1 MLRPL
6 DADAP
11 YDIGP
16 YRLLAGLGSGG
27 MGTVHLAVPPGGGPE
42 GLVALKTV
50 RRDLEHAGDFRLR
63 FRREAEAARAV
74 RGPYVSALVDADPE
88 AERPWLA
95 TQYIAGPSL
104 EEAVGRHGPLPVPV
118 VRDLGAAIARGLAA
132 VHGARL
138 VHRDLKPANVVLGAT
153 GPRLIDFGIA
163 QAYDATALTATG
175 VMVGSPGFMSPEHV
189 AGDRSVTGASDVFCL
204 GTVLCFAA
212 TGHGPFED
220 TELAAIVH
228 RIAQGRPD
236 LSRVPDELRQTVA
249 DCLHRDP
256 ARRPTTA
263 ELIRALDTS
272 SRPDRPGVPHAPAR
286 GAFPWPD
293 GVRELIGTYETAV
306 AAALAAPPMPR
317 TAPTAAPAGAGQA
330 APHGQSTEDGDGA
343 ADGRPG
349 PGRPRTGRPAWA
361 RGRRL
366 RLAVGL
372 GAGLLAGVLTAT
384 LLLLPGDDPEP
395 RTPGNAAPAPERSAG
410 ESGGSTAPS
419 ATPPA
424 RTAAVA
430 ASGMADF
437 GPDSLDRTL
446 QPEDWRPWATSFDG
460 PGAADDCALSGDVIV
475 CRIRDEETRQTR
487 LEARDASDGSRLWG
501 YPAEGV
507 PTALLGVRG
516 LDVDDRHAYVTAA
529 DGDGFEVLNL
539 SDGKPVARLPG
550 RTGYDP
556 VVARVHDGRIFV
568 SYAGGGGAGSAA
580 NMLFRAYDADDRTQV
595 WERVIPWAFPP
606 SLDVVGDRVW
616 LTGSQETLTLDPA
629 TGKTLAEAPWN
640 CDRRIRNAPYD
651 VCGGFIVDARSLR
664 KVGSTRAMPPEAV
677 SRDGLLFVEG
687 EGLREGSRY
696 IQAIDVRSGRELW
709 TAPWTRG
716 DSVVVAGDRLLTFG
730 AGRVRAFALD
740 DGTEEATLDN
750 IRNWPRKGGAF
761 DGGNAQP
768 TTVLVSGGAC
778 FLTFDDGTVM
788 TAPVS

>member
-1 MLRPL
+1 
-6 DADAP
+6 
-11 YDIGP
+11 
-16 YRLLAGLGSGG
+16 

-204 GTVLCFAA
+204 GAVLCFAA

-306 AAALAAPPMPR
+306 AAALEAPPMPR
-317 TAPTAAPAGAGQA
+317 TAPTAGLAGAGQA
-330 APHGQSTEDGDGA
+330 APHGQSAEDGNA
-343 ADGRPG
+343 R
-349 PGRPRTGRPAWA
+349 RTGA
-361 RGRRL
+361 RGR
-366 RLAVGL
+366 G
-372 GAGLLAGVLTAT
+372 G
-384 LLLLPGDDPEP
+384 P
-395 RTPGNAAPAPERSAG
+395 APADRPGRGAAG
-410 ESGGSTAPS
+410 CAWPS
-419 ATPPA
+419 A
-424 RTAAVA
+424 
-430 ASGMADF
+430 
-437 GPDSLDRTL
+437 
-446 QPEDWRPWATSFDG
+446 
-460 PGAADDCALSGDVIV
+460 
-475 CRIRDEETRQTR
+475 
-487 LEARDASDGSRLWG
+487 
-501 YPAEGV
+501 
-507 PTALLGVRG
+507 
-516 LDVDDRHAYVTAA
+516 
-529 DGDGFEVLNL
+529 
-539 SDGKPVARLPG
+539 
-550 RTGYDP
+550 
-556 VVARVHDGRIFV
+556 
-568 SYAGGGGAGSAA
+568 
-580 NMLFRAYDADDRTQV
+580 
-595 WERVIPWAFPP
+595 WERAC
-606 SLDVVGDRVW
+606 S
-616 LTGSQETLTLDPA
+616 
-629 TGKTLAEAPWN
+629 
-640 CDRRIRNAPYD
+640 
-651 VCGGFIVDARSLR
+651 
-664 KVGSTRAMPPEAV
+664 PE
-677 SRDGLLFVEG
+677 
-687 EGLREGSRY
+687 
-696 IQAIDVRSGRELW
+696 
-709 TAPWTRG
+709 
-716 DSVVVAGDRLLTFG
+716 
-730 AGRVRAFALD
+730 
-740 DGTEEATLDN
+740 
-750 IRNWPRKGGAF
+750 
-761 DGGNAQP
+761 
-768 TTVLVSGGAC
+768 C
-778 FLTFDDGTVM
+778 
-788 TAPVS
+788 

>member
-74 RGPYVSALVDADPE
+74 RGPYVSALVDGDPE

-163 QAYDATALTATG
+163 QAYDMTALTATG

-204 GTVLCFAA
+204 GAVLCFAA

-228 RIAQGRPD
+228 RIAQGRPE

-272 SRPDRPGVPHAPAR
+272 SRPQRPGVPPASAP

-293 GVRELIGTYETAV
+293 GIRELIGTYETAV
-306 AAALAAPPMPR
+306 VAALEAPPMPR
-317 TAPTAAPAGAGQA
+317 TAPAAAPAGAA
-330 APHGQSTEDGDGA
+330 RASRHGQSEGDGNGA
-343 ADGRPG
+343 ADGQPG
-349 PGRPRTGRPAWA
+349 QRAGRSRTGRPAWA

-366 RLAVGL
+366 GLAVGV
-372 GAGLLAGVLTAT
+372 GAGLLAGVLTAA
-384 LLLLPGDDPEP
+384 LLLLPDDDPEP
-395 RTPGNAAPAPERSAG
+395 GTPGNAAPAPDRSA
-410 ESGGSTAPS
+410 GSTAPS

-424 RTAAVA
+424 RTAPVAV
-430 ASGMADF
+430 SGMADF

-446 QPEDWRPWATSFDG
+446 QPDNWRPWATSFDG
-460 PGAADDCALSGDVIV
+460 PGAADDCALSGDVLV
-475 CRIRDEETRQTR
+475 CRLRDEATRQTR
-487 LEARDASDGSRLWG
+487 LEARDASDGSRLWR
-501 YPAEGV
+501 YPAEGA
-507 PTALLGVRG
+507 PTGLLGVGG

-529 DGDGFEVLNL
+529 DGDGFDVLNL

-550 RTGYDP
+550 RTGYTP
-556 VVARVHDGRIFV
+556 SVARVHEGRIFV
-568 SYAGGGGAGSAA
+568 SYTGVGGAGGAA
-580 NMLFRAYDADDRTQV
+580 NMLFRAYDADDRAQV
-595 WERVIPWAFPP
+595 WERVIAWAFPP

-640 CDRRIRNAPYD
+640 CDRRIRSAPYD
-651 VCGGFIVDARSLR
+651 VCGGGIVDARTLR
-664 KVGSTRAMPPEAV
+664 KVGDTRAPSPEAV

-687 EGLREGSRY
+687 KGLREGSRY
-696 IQAIDVRSGRELW
+696 IQAIDARSGDERW
-709 TAPWTRG
+709 TAPWKRG

-730 AGRVRAFALD
+730 VNGVRAFALD
-740 DGTEEATLDN
+740 DGAPEATLGN
-750 IRNWPRKGGAF
+750 IRDWPRKGSAF
-761 DGGNAQP
+761 DGVKAQP

-788 TAPVS
+788 TAPAS